1 MKFTFNW
8 LKESVAYSG
17 TPEQLAEL
25 LTMAGLE
32 VESLTSLREPETER
46 QDWLFEIAVTPNRGD
61 CLGIAGIAREV
72 AALTGNEL
80 RALPESPADKDSAI
94 KKRISIKIEDAQL
107 CARYSARIVEDVR
120 VAPSPAW
127 LRYRLEACG
136 IRAINNVVD
145 VTNYTM
151 LETGQPLHAF
161 DLDRLSAKQIVVRA
175 AGPTPQLTT
184 LDGVDRE
191 LRADDLLICDA
202 DHPIALAGVMGG
214 SDSEVQRCDEI
225 GAARKRQLFPSTIR
239 RTAKR
244 LALHSEA
251 SHRFERGVDPEG
263 TIAAL
268 NRAIY
273 LLGEITGGRAL
284 NGVLDVVARKVK
296 SLAIILRQDRIEK
309 LLGLKLDLKQA
320 EKILNSLGMK
330 TRLQSKNRS
339 LSVIPPASRPD
350 INREADLIEEL
361 ARLHGYGNIPTTLP
375 HLRSTGAKVDVQL
388 RWERNSAWLFFR
400 RRIF

>member
-17 TPEQLAEL
+17 TPERLAEL

-175 AGPTPQLTT
+175 AGPTQQLTT

-214 SDSEVQRCDEI
+214 SDSEVSDVTKSVLLES
-225 GAARKRQLFPSTIR
+225 ANFSPSTIR

-273 LLGEITGGRAL
+273 LLDEITGGRAL

-296 SLAIILRQDRIEK
+296 TPAIILRQDRIEK

-339 LSVIPPASRPD
+339 LSVIPPANRPD
-350 INREADLIEEL
+350 INREA
-361 ARLHGYGNIPTTLP
+361 
-375 HLRSTGAKVDVQL
+375 
-388 RWERNSAWLFFR
+388 
-400 RRIF
+400 